1 MTILCIIFGLLCAA
15 AVIYMV
21 LYRRQVK
28 NTCRQLSYIN
38 ENDTNMIL
46 TSDNSAKEFIGLISE
61 INRMVELNRRKLLES
76 EKNDKVLKQTIT
88 SLSHDIRTP
97 LTSLDGYFQLLDE
110 AETEEERRHYMD
122 IIYQR
127 IESLKMLLEQ
137 LFLFAKLQDSDY
149 APEPEVC
156 RADSIAANVMLSF
169 YEDFK
174 RLEIEPSVEI
184 SEKPLC
190 ITANK
195 NALIRVLQNVI
206 KNALEHGE
214 KHFILSAEEK
224 DGRAEITV
232 KNRIAAPEDVEPE
245 QIFTRFYKADKAR
258 SHASTGL
265 GLSIAKE
272 LVEKTGGEI
281 SGGISGDVFYIK
293 IRYKLN
299 GLSQTRA
306 DRGEGTHA
314 AE

>member
-1 MTILCIIFGLLCAA
+1 MTILCIILGLLLLAS
-15 AVIYMV
+15 VIYIA

-46 TSDNSAKEFIGLISE
+46 TSDNSAKEFIGLISAV
-61 INRMVELNRRKLLES
+61 NRMVEVNRRKLLEC
-76 EKNDKVLKQTIT
+76 EKKDRVLKQTIT

-97 LTSLDGYFQLLDE
+97 LTSLDGYFQLLNE
-110 AETEEERRHYMD
+110 AETEGERRHYMD

-127 IESLKMLLEQ
+127 IESLKTLLEQ
-137 LFLFAKLQDSDY
+137 LFLFAKLQDNDY
-149 APEPEVC
+149 IPEPEVC
-156 RADSIAANVMLSF
+156 RADSIASNVMLSF
-169 YEDFK
+169 YEDFM
-174 RLEIEPSVEI
+174 RLGIEPSVEMC
-184 SEKPLC
+184 EKPLC

-214 KHFILSAEEK
+214 KQFSLSAEAK
-224 DGRAEITV
+224 DGRAEIMV
-232 KNRIAAPEDVEPE
+232 KNRITAPEDIDPE

-281 SGGISGDVFYIK
+281 SGGVSGDIFYIK
-293 IRYKLN
+293 ISYKLN
-299 GLSQTRA
+299 GLNKI
-306 DRGEGTHA
+306 
-314 AE
+314 